1 MAKPIER
8 LRGFA
13 VLILPYPGFT
23 LQEMRE
29 LERRIEDY
37 AEAHELQLEG
47 HQLTFAVS
55 SGERSLSATDQVDLV
70 DWLTAQPGISALRLS
85 PLRDRADLASSE
97 DEGFL
102 IVRTCDAVTIRLM
115 LLYRSR
121 RISAEMYLQ
130 ILGGFVRSV
139 HVH

>member
-1 MAKPIER
+1 MAKPNER

-13 VLILPYPGFT
+13 VLIQPYPGFT
-23 LQEMRE
+23 LQELRE

-37 AEAHELQLEG
+37 AEAHEIEMSG
-47 HQLTFAVS
+47 HHLTFTVS
-55 SGERSLSATDQVDLV
+55 SPQRSLTATDQVDLV
-70 DWLTAQPGISALRLS
+70 DWLTGQPGISAMRLT
-85 PLRDRADLASSE
+85 PLRDRPDASTPEE
-97 DEGFL
+97 DGFL
-102 IVRTCDAVTIRLM
+102 VVPACDTVTIGLK
-115 LLYRSR
+115 LLYRAR

>member
-1 MAKPIER
+1 MAKPAER

-13 VLILPYPGFT
+13 VLIQPYPGFT

-29 LERRIEDY
+29 LERCVEDY
-37 AEAHELQLEG
+37 AEAHELAMEG
-47 HQLTFAVS
+47 HHLTFTVS
-55 SGERSLSATDQVDLV
+55 SDERSLTATDLVDLV
-70 DWLTAQPGISALRLS
+70 DWLSGQPGISALRLT
-85 PLRDRADLASSE
+85 PLRDRASLASAEE
-97 DEGFL
+97 DGFL
-102 IVRTCDAVTIRLM
+102 IVPACDGVTIGLK
-115 LLYRSR
+115 LLYRAR